1 MSIARARAGTMRASL
16 IVFPTCSSALLQ
28 YPLSLIVVCCML
40 QRASRVSAHVQ
51 AAQPPNDSRPA
62 AKGGGVATSPASKVS
77 RRQAT
82 PPRLAPPRRCWVRS
96 PCTDPDAVAYRR
108 TLPARVGRGPA
119 RFRGS
124 RGLGGL
130 GGLGGLRGLVARR
143 AVGEEGVA
151 GDGGSGDNGGRA
163 GLGHRLVAAWARVRA
178 AFGDG

>member
-1 MSIARARAGTMRASL
+1 MRASL

-51 AAQPPNDSRPA
+51 AAQPPTDSRPA

-96 PCTDPDAVAYRR
+96 PAR
-108 TLPARVGRGPA
+108 TQTPLPT
-119 RFRGS
+119 
-124 RGLGGL
+124 
-130 GGLGGLRGLVARR
+130 VARCLR
-143 AVGEEGVA
+143 EWVA
-151 GDGGSGDNGGRA
+151 GPRDSEVQGA
-163 GLGHRLVAAWARVRA
+163 
-178 AFGDG
+178 